1 VPHRV
6 DGNGQAIV
14 ATTLVRIAP
23 EAGRPPTLR
32 PLRTIAEVD
41 QSLGGLLD
49 AEHRPGDLDEKCE
62 AREPP
67 PWAR

>member
-1 VPHRV
+1 VRV
-6 DGNGQAIV
+6 E
-14 ATTLVRIAP
+14 P
-23 EAGRPPTLR
+23 EGGGPPTLR

-49 AEHRPGDLDEKCE
+49 AEHRPGALDERCD
-62 AREPP
+62 AAEPP